1 MKIYP
6 PPATTLQIL
15 FALFLHG
22 SDRYEK
28 YGSCV
33 AFDMLQDRYKCHN

>member
-6 PPATTLQIL
+6 PPATMLQIL
-15 FALFLHG
+15 FALFLYG

-28 YGSCV
+28 YGLRV
-33 AFDMLQDRYKCHN
+33 AFNMLQNRYKRYS